1 MIVGYAR
8 VSTVEQDVE
17 TQRRALLELGVAED
31 RIYTDRGFSG
41 KTMTRHG
48 LDQALAAVREGD
60 RFIVPRLDR
69 LARNVE
75 GALDVMRQL
84 TDRGVIFQNGS
95 QVYDPHDPMSK
106 MVMTILA
113 AVAEAEG
120 GWISHRTKEAM
131 ARPAVR
137 AKLRGRQPSLK
148 PATDA
153 EIVAQLEAGDKSVA
167 QIAETFRTS
176 RSGVYRAAARHRQRT
191 GKITAD

>member
-8 VSTVEQDVE
+8 VSTLAQDLE
-17 TQRRALLELGVAED
+17 TQRQRLLELGVAED
-31 RIYTDRGFSG
+31 RIYSDTGFTG

-69 LARNVE
+69 LARNTE
-75 GALDVMRQL
+75 GALMVMREL
-84 TDRGVIFQNGS
+84 TGRGVIFQNGS

-131 ARPAVR
+131 ARPEVR
-137 AKLRGRQPSLK
+137 RKLRGRQPSLH
-148 PATDA
+148 PSTDA
-153 EIVAQLEAGDKSVA
+153 EIAKQLAAGDRSA
-167 QIAETFRTS
+167 AEIAAVFRTS
-176 RSGVYRAAARHRQRT
+176 RSGVYRAAARHAARQPS
-191 GKITAD
+191 